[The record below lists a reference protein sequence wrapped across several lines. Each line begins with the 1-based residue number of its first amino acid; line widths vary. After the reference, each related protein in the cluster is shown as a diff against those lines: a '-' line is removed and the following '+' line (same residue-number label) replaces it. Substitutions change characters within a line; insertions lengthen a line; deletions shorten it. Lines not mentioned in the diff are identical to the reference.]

1 MTAVNGIGDRIDIL
15 PGSFKKAK
23 EKDMREVLRII
34 LDVALYLERVVVD
47 LVREICF
54 QSMLRSADLKVHSML
69 SRLLRRQLVGLHELI
84 GEGLLIGL
92 ARLLVIDRERNGIC
106 IRRIAVLERH
116 FK

>member
-1 MTAVNGIGDRIDIL
+1 MTAVNGIGDRIDVL
-15 PGSFKKAK
+15 PGPFKKAQ

-34 LDVALYLERVVVD
+34 LYVALYLERVVVD
-47 LVREICF
+47 LVREICLERV
-54 QSMLRSADLKVHSML
+54 LRRADLKVNGMF
-69 SRLLRRQLVGLHELI
+69 SRLLRRQFIGLHDFI

-92 ARLLVIDRERNGIC
+92 ARLLVIDRERNGIG